1 LKVAPGSLRVY
12 IVVKVQRL
20 DDAMREL
27 QLPKHFEPSRVGQV
41 WRVPY
46 EDRAREAE
54 AWADKHGLVPAAE
67 DSFRLCLLAVDV
79 QNAFCIPDF
88 ELFVAGRSGTGAVED
103 NRRLCEFLY
112 RNLGTITQIFP
123 SLDTHHAMQVFH
135 AIWLLDEHGDHP
147 APYTLVSADDVKAG
161 RWRMNPAV
169 AEALGID
176 VDYAERYL
184 AHYTQQLA
192 EGGKYNLTIW
202 PYHAMLGS
210 IGHALVSAVEEAVFF
225 HSIARHSQPDF
236 QVKGNNPLTEHYSML
251 GPEVTEGPDG
261 DRLGGKNIELIE
273 KLLTF
278 DVVVVAGQAKSHCMA
293 WTIDDLLEEE
303 AAGERL
309 AERTYLLE
317 DCTSAVVVPGL
328 VDYTDEADD
337 AFERYEAA
345 GMHVVRSVDPI
356 ESWPGLA

>member
-1 LKVAPGSLRVY
+1 
-12 IVVKVQRL
+12 
-20 DDAMREL
+20 MREL
-27 QLPKHFEPSRVGQV
+27 QLPKHFEPSRVGEV

-54 AWADKHGLVPAAE
+54 AWAEQHGLGPAAE

-79 QNAFCIPDF
+79 QNTFCIPDF

-103 NRRLCEFLY
+103 NRRLCEFIY
-112 RNLGTITQIFP
+112 RNLGTITQIYP

-135 AIWLLDEHGDHP
+135 AIWVVDEHGDHP
-147 APYTLVSADDVKAG
+147 APYTLVSAEDVKAG

-176 VDYAERYL
+176 VDYAERHL
-184 AHYTQQLA
+184 AHYTRSLA

-251 GPEVTEGPDG
+251 GPEVTDGPDG
-261 DRLGGKNIELIE
+261 DRLGGKNTKLIE
-273 KLLTF
+273 KLLSF

-317 DCTSAVVVPGL
+317 DCTSAVVVPGV
-328 VDYTDEADD
+328 VDYTDEADA

-356 ESWPGLA
+356 ERWPGLA